1 MGIWQ
6 AFRMAVKSI
15 RSNKVRSFLT
25 MLGVIIGVAAVI
37 SAVAFAEGS
46 TKQITDRIS
55 ALGTE
60 LIQVTITGRNT
71 NRDITLQELQEFATQ
86 NEQKIAA
93 MAPLITSQFTVK
105 SGRDSVDTTVRGTT
119 YDYSK
124 ISKQDVALGR
134 YITDLDND
142 FRQKIAV
149 IGSRVKEELFADEDP
164 LGKTIKIEN
173 QAFVVVGVLNEL
185 NSGQQGTS
193 DDQIIIPITTAQR
206 LMKNANIRNYSFL
219 AASAEDVDSVMNIIS
234 EYLTKIYGS
243 SDMFRINNAAQTLET
258 LSSVTGTM
266 MTVLGGI
273 AAISLL
279 VGGIGIM
286 NIMLVSVTE
295 RTREIGIRKAI
306 GAKRRNILTQFL
318 IEALIVTGIG
328 GVIGLLLGIAAIW
341 LIGRIGIVP
350 SVYSPMWMIIAFGI
364 SLVIGVI
371 FGMFPANKASRL
383 NPITA
388 LRHE

>member
-1 MGIWQ
+1 MGVWQ

-25 MLGVIIGVAAVI
+25 MLGVIIGVGAVI
-37 SAVAFAEGS
+37 TAVAFAQGS

-60 LIQVTITGRNT
+60 LIQVNITGRNT
-71 NRDITLQELQEFATQ
+71 SRDVTLEQLQDFADQ
-86 NEQKIAA
+86 NGQQIAA
-93 MAPLITSQFTVK
+93 MAPTINSSLTAK
-105 SGRDSVDTTVRGTT
+105 YGRNSVDTSVIGTT
-119 YDYSK
+119 FDYAK
-124 ISKQDVALGR
+124 ISKQDIAEGR
-134 YITDLDND
+134 YISDIDSD
-142 FRQKIAV
+142 FRQKVAV
-149 IGSRVKEELFADEDP
+149 IGSRVKTELFSDEDP
-164 LGKTIKIEN
+164 LGKTIKMDN
-173 QAFVVVGVLNEL
+173 QMFTVVGVLTEL
-185 NSGQQGTS
+185 NDGQQGTG
-193 DDQIIIPITTAQR
+193 DDRIIIPITTAQR
-206 LMKNANIRNYSFL
+206 LMRNANIRSYSFL
-219 AASAEDVDSVMNIIS
+219 ASSAKEVDAAMATIT
-234 EYLTKIYGS
+234 EFLTQAYGS
-243 SDMFRINNAAQTLET
+243 SDMFRVNNAAQTLET

-306 GAKRRNILTQFL
+306 GAKRRNILIQFL

-328 GVIGLLLGIAAIW
+328 GVIGLLLGSSAIW
-341 LIGRIGIVP
+341 LIGKLGVVP
-350 SVYSPMWMIIAFGI
+350 SVYSPLWMIIAFGI
-364 SLVIGVI
+364 SLLVGVV

>member
-1 MGIWQ
+1 MGVWQ

-37 SAVAFAEGS
+37 TAVAFAQGS

-60 LIQVTITGRNT
+60 LVQVSITGRNT
-71 NRDITLQELQEFATQ
+71 NRDITLKELEEFTLE

-93 MAPLITSQFTVK
+93 MSPLISSQYTVK
-105 SGRDSVDTTVRGTT
+105 AGRNSVDTSVKGTT

-124 ISKQDVALGR
+124 ISKQDIAAGR
-134 YITDLDND
+134 YISDIDNEY
-142 FRQKIAV
+142 RQKVAV
-149 IGSRVKEELFADEDP
+149 IGSRVKDELFGEEDP
-164 LGKTIKIEN
+164 LGKTIKMESQI
-173 QAFVVVGVLNEL
+173 FVVVGVLDEL
-185 NSGQQGTS
+185 NQGQQGTS
-193 DDQIIIPITTAQR
+193 DDQVIIPITAAQR
-206 LMKNANIRNYSFL
+206 LMKNTSIRNYSFL
-219 AASAEDVDSVMNIIS
+219 AASAEDVDSVMDVLT
-234 EYLTKIYGS
+234 EYLTGVYGS
-243 SDMFRINNAAQTLET
+243 SDMFRINNAAQTLDT
-258 LSSVTGTM
+258 LSSVTDTM

-306 GAKRRNILTQFL
+306 GAKRRNILAQFL

-328 GVIGLLLGIAAIW
+328 GMIGLLLGTSTIW
-341 LIGRIGIVP
+341 LIGKIGIVP
-350 SVYSPMWMIIAFGI
+350 AVYSPLWMILAFGI
-364 SLVIGVI
+364 SLLVGVV

>member
-6 AFRMAVKSI
+6 AYRMAVKSI

-86 NEQKIAA
+86 NEQRIAA

-173 QAFVVVGVLNEL
+173 QAFVVVGVLNDL

-193 DDQIIIPITTAQR
+193 DDQIVIPITTAQR

-219 AASAEDVDSVMNIIS
+219 AASAEDVDSVMNTIS

-328 GVIGLLLGIAAIW
+328 GVIGLMLGIAAIW
-341 LIGRIGIVP
+341 LIGRVGIVP

>member
-6 AFRMAVKSI
+6 AYRMAVKSI

-86 NEQKIAA
+86 NEQRIAA

-193 DDQIIIPITTAQR
+193 DDQIVIPITTAQR

-219 AASAEDVDSVMNIIS
+219 AASAEDVDSVMNTIS

-328 GVIGLLLGIAAIW
+328 GVIGLMLGIAAIW
-341 LIGRIGIVP
+341 LIGRVGIVP